1 MKTQGKLNIT
11 VCRIIIMMVLWG
23 KFQASLKIR
32 GPPQSDPKVWWP
44 KLLNGLSSDYQT
56 FSLPSSHK

>member
-1 MKTQGKLNIT
+1 
-11 VCRIIIMMVLWG
+11 MVLWG

-44 KLLNGLSSDYQT
+44 KLLNGLSSYYQT